1 MEVFSMIANPP
12 ETDRVSMV
20 LVLGTALCG
29 AAVMAGAALALL
41 LMMAHF

>member
-1 MEVFSMIANPP
+1 MIANPP